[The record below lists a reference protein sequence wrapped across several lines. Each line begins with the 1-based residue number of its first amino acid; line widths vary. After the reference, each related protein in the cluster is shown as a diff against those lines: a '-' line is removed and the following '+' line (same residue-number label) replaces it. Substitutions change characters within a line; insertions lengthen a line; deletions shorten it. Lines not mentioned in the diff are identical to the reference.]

1 VAAILLLGA
10 YSEDGGLGKGIYF
23 LCSEMSALD
32 YMMEEA
38 HSCTADDANAMA
50 FKEVAKII
58 EGRDVVEEF
67 LSCGVLPLSNGDGVA
82 PV

>member
-1 VAAILLLGA
+1 
-10 YSEDGGLGKGIYF
+10 
-23 LCSEMSALD
+23 MSALD

-58 EGRDVVEEF
+58 EGRDVVEF
-67 LSCGVLPLSNGDGVA
+67 LACGVLPLSNGDGVA